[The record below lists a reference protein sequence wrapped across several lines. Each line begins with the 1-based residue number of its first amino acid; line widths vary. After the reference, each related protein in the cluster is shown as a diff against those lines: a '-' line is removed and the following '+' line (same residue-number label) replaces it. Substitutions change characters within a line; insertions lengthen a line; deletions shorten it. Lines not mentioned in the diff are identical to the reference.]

1 MAVFSFLPEMKK
13 PEDFKKGVMLMQVS
27 QLIIYSVVGGVLY
40 SYGGQVRL
48 FLPSF
53 SRVFFDSKT
62 DFSSF
67 R

>member
-13 PEDFKKGVMLMQVS
+13 PEDFKKSVMLMQVT

-48 FLPSF
+48 FAVLFLRFFSTQKIDPSF
-53 SRVFFDSKT
+53 FC
-62 DFSSF
+62 
-67 R
+67 

>member
-13 PEDFKKGVMLMQVS
+13 PEDFKKSVMLMQVT

-48 FLPSF
+48 LPFF
-53 SRVFFDSKT
+53 SQVFFESKT
-62 DFSSF
+62 DFCF
-67 R
+67 FC